1 MNPVCQRGDIY
12 YANLGSGIGSEQV
25 GSRPVVI
32 IQNNIG
38 NSIVPLLL
46 LHLFPVKSTQRQN
59 FPFIILSEQNVDWN
73 CLLLYS

>member
-32 IQNNIG
+32 IQNNI
-38 NSIVPLLL
+38 LLWTS
-46 LHLFPVKSTQRQN
+46 LFRQN
-59 FPFIILSEQNVDWN
+59 NASLIRD
-73 CLLLYS
+73 CLLSLKV

>member
-38 NSIVPLLL
+38 NQYSPTVIIASIS
-46 LHLFPVKSTQRQN
+46 VKSTQRQN